1 MPRHYRLADIT
12 VRIPFGTRDQG
23 RIALLQAAGI
33 PVDAGGELARGFLHE
48 RAPLRFGADSICRWF
63 DTDGTELM
71 PVMPSMASMA
81 SMAAADHSS
90 AARAA

>member
-12 VRIPFGTRDQG
+12 VRIPFGTREQG

-63 DTDGTELM
+63 DTDGTELI
-71 PVMPSMASMA
+71 PVMPTMP

>member
-12 VRIPFGTRDQG
+12 VRVPFGTKEQG

-33 PVDAGGELARGFLHE
+33 PVDADGELARGFLHE
-48 RAPLRFGADSICRWF
+48 REPFRLGADSICRWF
-63 DTDGTELM
+63 DTDGTDLVPAM
-71 PVMPSMASMA
+71 PA
-81 SMAAADHSS
+81 MAATTAADRSS

>member
-12 VRIPFGTRDQG
+12 VRIPFGTREQG

-63 DTDGTELM
+63 DTDGTDLM
-71 PVMPSMASMA
+71 PA
-81 SMAAADHSS
+81 MAAADHSS

>member
-12 VRIPFGTRDQG
+12 VRIPFGTREQE

-33 PVDAGGELARGFLHE
+33 PVDAGGELARGFMHE
-48 RAPLRFGADSICRWF
+48 REPFRFGADSICRWF
-63 DTDGTELM
+63 ETDGTDLM
-71 PVMPSMASMA
+71 PAMPPMATTT
-81 SMAAADHSS
+81 AADHSS

>member
-12 VRIPFGTRDQG
+12 VRIPFGTREQG
-23 RIALLQAAGI
+23 RIALLEAAGV

-71 PVMPSMASMA
+71 PAMPSMASMT
-81 SMAAADHSS
+81 AADHSP

>member
-12 VRIPFGTRDQG
+12 VRIPFGTREQG
-23 RIALLQAAGI
+23 RVALLQAAGI

-63 DTDGTELM
+63 DTDGTDLI
-71 PVMPSMASMA
+71 PVMPA
-81 SMAAADHSS
+81 MAAADHSS